1 MGVTG
6 RWVPGGFPPVI
17 TLAAKLT
24 LFGSMLIR
32 GADYF
37 FGDSPD
43 TARRLSTIEAA
54 APLHWWGL
62 LFALA
67 AGIGFTGIALR
78 RANMVLWGHITGAAL
93 YLSLS
98 VGIVID
104 VYQRSDDP
112 DVAFI
117 PSFVLFA
124 ISGLA
129 LASSLRSRRRLYASI
144 VLAAFTLTASI
155 AIVTIGMDG
164 LRNAS
169 ILTANATL
177 HLLMAIGTAARQRQE
192 SILEARKCE

>member
-1 MGVTG
+1 MGIMG
-6 RWVPGGFPPVI
+6 KWAPGGFPPVV
-17 TLAAKLT
+17 TLGAKLT
-24 LFGSMLIR
+24 LFGSMLVR

-62 LFALA
+62 ACILA
-67 AGIGFTGIALR
+67 AMIGFAGIAVR
-78 RANMVLWGHITGAAL
+78 RAGLVLWGHIAGTAI
-93 YLSLS
+93 YLPLA

-104 VYQRSDDP
+104 VYQRADDP
-112 DVAFI
+112 DATFVPAF
-117 PSFVLFA
+117 SLM
-124 ISGLA
+124 
-129 LASSLRSRRRLYASI
+129 LASGIILIS
-144 VLAAFTLTASI
+144 VLLSKKRCQGKMVMAAFVFTASI
-155 AIVTIGMDG
+155 AIMTIGMDG

-169 ILTANATL
+169 ILGASAIL